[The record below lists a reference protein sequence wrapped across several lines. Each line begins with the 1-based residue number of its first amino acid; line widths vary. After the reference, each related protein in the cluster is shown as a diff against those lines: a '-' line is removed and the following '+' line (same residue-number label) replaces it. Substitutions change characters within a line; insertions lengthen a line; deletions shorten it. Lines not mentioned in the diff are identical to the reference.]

1 MASAGDR
8 ADFVR
13 PARIREPDRRPLN
26 SGLRSGI
33 QRGWTGHGP
42 GLHLTHRGRPV
53 LSPTWPGREEPVI
66 NTSHSPVLPDPAGF
80 SADLAMLVLGWALG
94 ILSSPITDAI
104 RRWSIKKRITRAIR
118 TELQTLQDALAVVV
132 LQIARHRGEL
142 SYSLLEAIL
151 STLRTSGH
159 VAGTG
164 RALKM
169 IDDLLLTDAGTP
181 SATPPAEPPPTRALL
196 SLRVPG
202 VPFLVA
208 HLHRMDFYPH
218 EIQRQMLE
226 IRAGTQAFEQLG
238 DEAMRYHFLT
248 FREGTDPEY
257 RTALMANV
265 EECYER
271 AAGKASE
278 LISQIAALLQSRE
291 MRPR

>member
-1 MASAGDR
+1 MWGRAGS
-8 ADFVR
+8 
-13 PARIREPDRRPLN
+13 L
-26 SGLRSGI
+26 
-33 QRGWTGHGP
+33 
-42 GLHLTHRGRPV
+42 
-53 LSPTWPGREEPVI
+53 PTRPGREESVI
-66 NTSHSPVLPDPAGF
+66 TTSNPLPDPGGLT
-80 SADLAMLVLGWALG
+80 ADLAVLFVGWALG

-142 SYSLLEAIL
+142 SFSLLEAIL

-164 RALKM
+164 RALKL

-181 SATPPAEPPPTRALL
+181 TVAPPADAPAAQAFL

-248 FREGTDPEY
+248 FHEGADRE
-257 RTALMANV
+257 RHAALMANV
-265 EECYER
+265 EECYAR

-278 LISQIAALLQSRE
+278 LVSQIAALLQNRA
-291 MRPR
+291 MGPR

>member
-1 MASAGDR
+1 MGR
-8 ADFVR
+8 ARVGPELSPTR
-13 PARIREPDRRPLN
+13 PGRKEPAINISN
-26 SGLRSGI
+26 S
-33 QRGWTGHGP
+33 
-42 GLHLTHRGRPV
+42 PV
-53 LSPTWPGREEPVI
+53 LSG
-66 NTSHSPVLPDPAGF
+66 LGGL
-80 SADLAMLVLGWALG
+80 SADLAVLFVGWALG

-159 VAGTG
+159 VTGTG

-181 SATPPAEPPPTRALL
+181 SATPPADTPPARALL

-238 DEAMRYHFLT
+238 DEAMRYYFLT
-248 FREGTDPEY
+248 FRDGGGGNDGEY
-257 RTALMANV
+257 LATLMANV
-265 EECYER
+265 EECYAR

-278 LISQIAALLQSRE
+278 LVSQIAALLQSRE